1 MLLPYINQL
10 LTLKMMTQKRKIRQ
24 PIVFPFNLSIHIGKL
39 NAENFGRM
47 HGIKK

>member
-24 PIVFPFNLSIHIGKL
+24 PIVFSFNLSLHIVKS
-39 NAENFGRM
+39 NAENVGRM
-47 HGIKK
+47 CGIKK